1 MLKDR
6 LTRNAPT
13 LTALALV
20 VASGCANA
28 ALPSFAVLDQDRD
41 GFISES
47 EAKASPAVQSAF
59 AAADANGDGKLSPDE
74 FETIEG

>member
-6 LTRNAPT
+6 LRQHAPS

-28 ALPSFAVLDQDRD
+28 AMPSFAALDQDRD

-59 AAADANGDGKLSPDE
+59 SAADANGDGKLSPDE
-74 FETIEG
+74 FEAIEG